1 MIKKYYLY
9 FLFLSIFSYNIF
21 ALDGYVKTSFSY
33 ADKEWDFLPS
43 IPQSFDTSSNNALE
57 VFLLRDKFG
66 LLINST
72 EFELDVQRS
81 SEPKNVNLTSTNNS
95 IEIFY
100 LIESDLAISL
110 GLEHQ
115 EADTQY
121 IECYEFTGLIIGSC
135 DGYDLKITNS
145 KPQFD
150 PLGENILMIDGKT
163 QTIKMSLTKAVLNIL
178 ADEIKFTVSMT
189 EHEFNWLTPLSEI
202 KSGFL
207 YNLQLGNGTLGSSI
221 ESTLSRLPQLD
232 PWDSYV
238 ANFNI
243 KKDFQMN
250 KHSAIFYDAHF
261 LYYSQDNYFSS
272 STSLPNNNFK
282 IKLGMKYIYNDFELS
297 LHGTIYKNNLLGFEQ
312 IVLNQRTEHYFNQN
326 FGLIGIEI
334 KYAF

>member
-1 MIKKYYLY
+1 MIKKFYLY
-9 FLFLSIFSYNIF
+9 FLFLYLFSYNAF

-43 IPQSFDTSSNNALE
+43 IPQSFDASSNNALE
-57 VFLLRDKFG
+57 VFVLHEKFG
-66 LLINST
+66 LLINSA

-81 SEPKNVNLTSTNNS
+81 SEPKNVNLTSENNT

-100 LIESDLAISL
+100 LIDSDLAISL
-110 GLEHQ
+110 GLLHQ

-121 IECYEFTGLIIGSC
+121 IDCYEFIGLVVGSC

-150 PLGENILMIDGKT
+150 TLGESILMIDGKT
-163 QTIKMSLTKAVLNIL
+163 QTINMSLIKAVSNTL
-178 ADEIKFTVSMT
+178 ADEIKFTVAMT

-238 ANFNI
+238 ANLNI
-243 KKDFQMN
+243 KKEFQLN
-250 KHSAIFYDAHF
+250 KHSAIFYDTSF
-261 LYYSQDNYFSS
+261 LYYSQDNYSS
-272 STSLPNNNFK
+272 LSSSLPNNNLM
-282 IKLGMKYIYNDFELS
+282 IKLGIKYIYNNFELS

-312 IVLNQRTEHYFNQN
+312 IVLNQRTEHYFDEN
-326 FGLIGIEI
+326 FGLIGVDL
-334 KYAF
+334 KYTF